1 MVATMMSSAQS
12 ADVSASSGASNL
24 FVGVVSCIAALGGL
38 LFGYDTAV
46 ISGAIG
52 LLQTH
57 FHLGPA
63 ATGWAASSALA
74 GCVLGA
80 GIAGQVSD
88 AIGRRVVILLS
99 AVMFL
104 VSAAGTALAPGL
116 ALFVVFRIIGGLGIG
131 AASMASPLYIA
142 EIAPARWRG
151 RLVTLNQLAIV
162 SGMLL
167 IYFVNY
173 EIVRYG
179 TPQWNLSSGWRW
191 MFASGALPSVAL
203 LGLVFVVPETPRF
216 LFLKGRE
223 DEARRVAARIEGNSW
238 SEVELHELL
247 VTVQNSGTKLLTPAA
262 RRIGVIG
269 IVLACLQQVT
279 GINVFLYY
287 APELFKHA
295 GVGTDVALIQTVV
308 LGAVNLAFTV
318 FAMAFV
324 DRIGR
329 KPLWVVGAG
338 GMGCCLCA
346 VGLSMARASSSSSL
360 LFFALAYMAFFAC
373 SVGPVTWVILSEI
386 FPLRF
391 RGRLMAMATV
401 ALWMANFVVSQ
412 TFPTLDQNPWLV
424 QHFNHGFPFLVYACF
439 CFLGAW
445 FVGTQFP
452 ETKGRTLEEIEE
464 WWASND
470 LAQE

>member
-1 MVATMMSSAQS
+1 MVATMMSSVQP
-12 ADVSASSGASNL
+12 ADVRASSGASSL
-24 FVGVVSCIAALGGL
+24 FVAIVSSIAALGGL

-52 LLQTH
+52 LLQAH

-80 GIAGQVSD
+80 AVAGQVSD

-99 AVMFL
+99 AVMFF
-104 VSAAGTALAPGL
+104 VSAVGTALAPGL
-116 ALFVVFRIIGGLGIG
+116 ALFVAFRIIGGLGIG

-191 MFASGALPSVAL
+191 MFASGSLPSVAL

-216 LFLKGRE
+216 LFLKGQE
-223 DEARRVAARIEGNSW
+223 DEARRVAARIEGNSA

-247 VTVQNSGTKLLTPAA
+247 VTIQHSGTTLPRAA
-262 RRIGVIG
+262 RRIGMIG

-308 LGAVNLAFTV
+308 LGGVNLAFTV

-329 KPLWVVGAG
+329 KPLWVAGAV

-346 VGLSMARASSSSSL
+346 VGLSMARAYFSGSL
-360 LFFALAYMAFFAC
+360 LLFALAYIAFFAC

-412 TFPTLDQNPWLV
+412 TFPSLDQNPWLV
-424 QHFNHGFPFLVYACF
+424 QHFNHGFPFLLYAFF
-439 CFLGAW
+439 CFLGSW
-445 FVGTQFP
+445 FVGTRFP
-452 ETKGRTLEEIEE
+452 ETKGRTLEEIEA
-464 WWASND
+464 WWTSND

>member
-1 MVATMMSSAQS
+1 MMSSAQS
-12 ADVSASSGASNL
+12 ADVCASSGASTL

-52 LLQTH
+52 LLQTN
-57 FHLGPA
+57 FQLGPA

-104 VSAAGTALAPGL
+104 VSAVGTALAPGL

-173 EIVRYG
+173 EIVRHG

-191 MFASGALPSVAL
+191 MFASGALPSAAL

-223 DEARRVAARIEGNSW
+223 DEARRVVARIEGDSW
-238 SEVELHELL
+238 SQVELHELL
-247 VTVQNSGTKLLTPAA
+247 VTVQNSGTTLSTPAA
-262 RRIGVIG
+262 RRIGTIG

-295 GVGTDVALIQTVV
+295 GVGTDTALIQTVV
-308 LGAVNLAFTV
+308 LGAVNLAFAL

-329 KPLWVVGAG
+329 KPLWVAGAV

-346 VGLSMARASSSSSL
+346 VGLSMVRASSTGSL
-360 LFFALAYMAFFAC
+360 LLFALAYMAFFAC

-424 QHFNHGFPFLVYACF
+424 RHFNHGFPFLVYAFF

-445 FVGTQFP
+445 FVGTRFP

-464 WWASND
+464 WWMSND
-470 LAQE
+470 VAQE